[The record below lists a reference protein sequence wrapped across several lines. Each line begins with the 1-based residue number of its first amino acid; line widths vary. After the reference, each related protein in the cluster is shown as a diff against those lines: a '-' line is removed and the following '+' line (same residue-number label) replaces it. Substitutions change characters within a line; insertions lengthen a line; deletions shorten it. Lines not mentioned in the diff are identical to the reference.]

1 MFSYLKYRS
10 NGQVYRFLP
19 NWYIFLVQE
28 NNSTP
33 PSGLK
38 RDDIARIGAERIYLK
53 TDLGEVLEQC

>member
-10 NGQVYRFLP
+10 NEQVYRFPP

-28 NNSTP
+28 NNSAP
-33 PSGLK
+33 PSELK
-38 RDDIARIGAERIYLK
+38 RDEIVIKTKRIYLK